1 MANITHVS
9 AVFRTVLTVWVLLVD
24 STHKTLF
31 CQVFLLSQGF
41 LFFLSVSSVSKN
53 PYLFSVRVFVGSE
66 GLVTQPERRKDLHT
80 HTQGYIA
87 WMGYEVKNV
96 TLSFQLGLI
105 VFWRLFPQERCR
117 PDVRKWQ
124 HLCRCPNADRAG
136 VIKTNRSASLP
147 WDFPFLFAC
156 LYKDFFFEKT

>member
-1 MANITHVS
+1 LFTVVKVHSFLLFGIAGCVSVENQEKNMTHVCVGKIS
-9 AVFRTVLTVWVLLVD
+9 LWEGEKKKMVGKRFWGRVHTCWRKRWRTSHTFLLCFAQRDTVLTVWVLLVD

-87 WMGYEVKNV
+87 
-96 TLSFQLGLI
+96 
-105 VFWRLFPQERCR
+105 
-117 PDVRKWQ
+117 
-124 HLCRCPNADRAG
+124 
-136 VIKTNRSASLP
+136 
-147 WDFPFLFAC
+147 
-156 LYKDFFFEKT
+156 

>member
-1 MANITHVS
+1 
-9 AVFRTVLTVWVLLVD
+9 VFVHSRKSSFISPVWYCWVCFCRESREKYDPCVCGENKSVGEGEKKKMVGKISFWGRVHTCWRKRWRTSHTFLLCFAQRDTVLTVWVLLVD

-87 WMGYEVKNV
+87 
-96 TLSFQLGLI
+96 
-105 VFWRLFPQERCR
+105 
-117 PDVRKWQ
+117 
-124 HLCRCPNADRAG
+124 
-136 VIKTNRSASLP
+136 
-147 WDFPFLFAC
+147 
-156 LYKDFFFEKT
+156 

>member
-1 MANITHVS
+1 MFTVVKVHSFLLFGIAGCVSVENQEKNMTHVCVGKIS
-9 AVFRTVLTVWVLLVD
+9 LWEGEKKMVGKSFWGRVHTCWRKRWRTSHTFLLCFAQRDTVLTVWVLLVD

-87 WMGYEVKNV
+87 
-96 TLSFQLGLI
+96 
-105 VFWRLFPQERCR
+105 
-117 PDVRKWQ
+117 
-124 HLCRCPNADRAG
+124 
-136 VIKTNRSASLP
+136 
-147 WDFPFLFAC
+147 
-156 LYKDFFFEKT
+156 